1 MMGLS
6 GKAAVVGVAES
17 DAIGLLPGKSTL
29 QLVAEASYNALDDA
43 GLKIGDVDAVF
54 AAGWRPTEVSEYLG
68 LAPRY
73 FDGTQVGGSSYVIH
87 LGHAAAAIANGL
99 CEVALIVH
107 GESGRSRVGMFPE
120 GGSAQLPAGQFEAPY
135 GLPGAAG
142 GYALAC
148 SRHMHEFGTTREQL
162 AEIAVATRAWAAY
175 NPKAW
180 AREPITIAD
189 VVNAPIIAWP
199 FGKLDCCLVT
209 DAAGAA
215 IVTSIERARDC
226 RQVPIRVLGFGEG
239 LDHQLISEMPSYVH
253 GPGRISGPPAFAMAG
268 VSHDDIDVAQ
278 IYDSFTYTVLLT
290 LEDLGFCK
298 KGEGGQF
305 VSGQRTAPG
314 GAFPLNT
321 SGGGLSYTHPG
332 MFGIFTIIEA
342 VRQLRHDYAGEGPR
356 QVADAAIG
364 LIHGTGGRLSATGTA
379 ILGRD

>member
-6 GKAAVVGVAES
+6 GKVAIVGAAES
-17 DAIGLLPGKSTL
+17 DAIGVLPDKSTL
-29 QLVAEASYNALDDA
+29 QLVAEASLNAAEDA
-43 GLKIGDVDAVF
+43 GLSIRDIDAVF
-54 AAGWRPTEVSEYLG
+54 TAGWRPTEVAEYLG
-68 LAPRY
+68 LAPRF
-73 FDGTQVGGSSYVIH
+73 FDGTQVGGSSFVIH
-87 LGHAAAAIANGL
+87 IGHAAAAIASGL

-107 GESGRSRVGMFPE
+107 GESGRSRVGMFAE
-120 GGSAQLPAGQFEAPY
+120 GGGAQLPAGQFEAPF
-135 GLPGAAG
+135 GLPGAVGA
-142 GYALAC
+142 YAMAC
-148 SRHMHEFGTTREQL
+148 SRHMHDFGTSRKQL
-162 AEIAVATRAWAAY
+162 AEIAVATRKWAAL
-175 NPKAW
+175 NPKAF
-180 AREPITIAD
+180 ARDPLTIED
-189 VVNAPIIAWP
+189 VVNAPLISWP

-209 DAAGAA
+209 DAAGAV
-215 IVTSIERARDC
+215 IVTSVERARDC
-226 RQVPIRVLGFGEG
+226 RMRPIRVLGFGEG
-239 LDHQLISEMPSYVH
+239 LDHQIISSMPSYVH

-268 VSHDDIDVAQ
+268 VKHSDIDVSQ

-290 LEDLGFCK
+290 LEDLGFCA
-298 KGEGGQF
+298 KGEGGAF

-342 VRQLRHDYAGEGPR
+342 VRQLRHEYADQGPR